1 MNIPSSMS
9 GAATIQ
15 TQLLTTSWPGG
26 SQHRVRWQWRC
37 QVDGQGVEVFP
48 LLARTWR
55 ESVIEKLS
63 SYRSLPHN
71 WNSYG
76 SPPPSTLA
84 IQKAIG
90 FVSVLLD
97 DSQPRPR
104 VTPVSGGGIQFD
116 WSFGKRELEIE
127 FLPNGTIKYIFSPDW
142 DSDGIEDTI
151 DSVTIS
157 EVARLFEWLTTV

>member
-1 MNIPSSMS
+1 MSFQSSLS
-9 GAATIQ
+9 GATINVVHPDPEN
-15 TQLLTTSWPGG
+15 WPGG
-26 SQHRVRWQWRC
+26 PQHRLRWQSWC
-37 QVDGQGVEVFP
+37 SVDGQGVEVFP

-55 ESVIEKLS
+55 ESVIEKIS

-76 SPPPSTLA
+76 SPPPSSTA
-84 IQKAIG
+84 IYKAIG

-127 FLPNGTIKYIFSPDW
+127 FLHDGKIRYMLAPDW
-142 DSDGIEDTI
+142 ESEGTESTVDAL
-151 DSVTIS
+151 TIS
-157 EVARLFEWLTTV
+157 EIVWLLEWLATS